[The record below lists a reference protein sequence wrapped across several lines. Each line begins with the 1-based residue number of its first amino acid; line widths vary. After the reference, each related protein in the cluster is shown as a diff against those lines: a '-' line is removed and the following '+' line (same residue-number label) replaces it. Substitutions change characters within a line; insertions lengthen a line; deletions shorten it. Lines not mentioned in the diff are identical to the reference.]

1 LINGTQFI
9 TALTTKALSHA
20 KQLLH
25 TAVVVTALSVAV
37 LKGTSNAFDRRIHD
51 LCPHKSFV
59 AAAMRELL
67 PYCLLVKVSGTG
79 DKQSLII
86 GSVYLPWSGQLGW
99 LS

>member
-1 LINGTQFI
+1 MINGTQFI

-51 LCPHKSFV
+51 LCPHKGQSFV

-67 PYCLLVKVSGTG
+67 NLYDSPK
-79 DKQSLII
+79 DKIQDAYMPLHSSSLWN
-86 GSVYLPWSGQLGW
+86 LPLT
-99 LS
+99 LSAL